1 MHFIGIISEDKE
13 YKNIVKEL
21 EESIKQKSLNIIYL
35 SEQTLDNYQNIKFSS
50 IIICKEIKNKE
61 SFIEKIKK
69 LLQNSKYLIIN
80 SDINLKNLTLENISL
95 KIITFGFN
103 TKATLTVTSVQEE
116 EILIDMQREIITITG
131 KKIETGERKIN
142 FTKQTQIY
150 DKMIEFIIKKIY
162 ELQK

>member
-131 KKIETGERKIN
+131 KKIETLYKTNTNI
-142 FTKQTQIY
+142 
-150 DKMIEFIIKKIY
+150 
-162 ELQK
+162 

>member
-61 SFIEKIKK
+61 SFIEKIWSK
-69 LLQNSKYLIIN
+69 LKRFFKRS
-80 SDINLKNLTLENISL
+80 
-95 KIITFGFN
+95 
-103 TKATLTVTSVQEE
+103 
-116 EILIDMQREIITITG
+116 
-131 KKIETGERKIN
+131 
-142 FTKQTQIY
+142 
-150 DKMIEFIIKKIY
+150 
-162 ELQK
+162 